1 MQIDADSRVHER
13 TSNKFRCL
21 VWRVLMYTFSFMLIL
36 GPAMKASAQDLI
48 PAGTL
53 LQCTLSEPNF
63 SSATVDVGDPVV
75 CYLKSLQEFG
85 HIVLPRGSYL
95 QGHLSAEKDPGH
107 FWGKG
112 YLKLEFDRIGL
123 PNTDIPVPSKVVA
136 ASDGYKSNREGELM
150 GKGHATRDVIE
161 WMLPPLWPWKMI
173 SLPARGP
180 RPKLKGEELLTL
192 RLMDDVVVPKV
203 ADGRPALMP
212 GWHRF
217 GESNE
222 QNPQIRSNSYNSTPQ
237 SSAPMGRQVPPEA
250 GTLQKQKTTLIALKS
265 NQVLEVTRYR
275 IEDGRLSYVLAAGAT
290 GSADVSDVDWTK
302 TSEINIA
309 HATLVASVSVP

>member
-1 MQIDADSRVHER
+1 
-13 TSNKFRCL
+13 
-21 VWRVLMYTFSFMLIL
+21 MYSFSLMLIL
-36 GPAMKASAQDLI
+36 GFEMKASAQELI

-53 LQCTLSEPNF
+53 LQCTLNEPNF
-63 SSATVDVGDPVV
+63 SSATASVGDPVV
-75 CYLKSLQEFG
+75 CYLKSFQQFG
-85 HIVLPRGSYL
+85 HIVFPRGSYL
-95 QGHLSAEKDPGH
+95 QGHLAAEKDPGH

-136 ASDGYKSNREGELM
+136 ASGGYKSNRDGELM
-150 GKGHATRDVIE
+150 GKGHATRDVVE
-161 WMLPPLWPWKMI
+161 WMFPPLWPWKMI

-203 ADGRPALMP
+203 TDARAALMS

-222 QNPQIRSNSYNSTPQ
+222 LPQNRSDSHNFTPQ
-237 SSAPMGRQVPPEA
+237 SSVPVSRQVAPD
-250 GTLQKQKTTLIALKS
+250 T
-265 NQVLEVTRYR
+265 
-275 IEDGRLSYVLAAGAT
+275 GRL
-290 GSADVSDVDWTK
+290 
-302 TSEINIA
+302 
-309 HATLVASVSVP
+309 

>member
-1 MQIDADSRVHER
+1 MRIDAESRVHER
-13 TSNKFRCL
+13 TSKKFRGW
-21 VWRVLMYTFSFMLIL
+21 VRRAITYSFSLMLIL
-36 GPAMKASAQDLI
+36 GLAMKVSAQDLI

-63 SSATVDVGDPVV
+63 SSATANVGDPVV
-75 CYLKSLQEFG
+75 CYLKSLQQFG

-95 QGHLSAEKDPGH
+95 QGHLAAEKDPGH

-136 ASDGYKSNREGELM
+136 ASGGYKSNREGELM
-150 GKGHATRDVIE
+150 GKGHATRDVVE
-161 WMLPPLWPWKMI
+161 WMFPPLWPWKMI

-203 ADGRPALMP
+203 TDVRAALMP
-212 GWHRF
+212 GSHRF
-217 GESNE
+217 GEPNE
-222 QNPQIRSNSYNSTPQ
+222 QNRSDSYNSTPQ
-237 SSAPMGRQVPPEA
+237 STAPVGRQVAPDTRP
-250 GTLQKQKTTLIALKS
+250 LQKQRTTLIALKS
-265 NQVLEVTRYR
+265 NQVLEVTRYGV
-275 IEDGRLSYVLAAGAT
+275 EDERLLYVLAAGES
-290 GSADVSDVDWTK
+290 GSTDVSDVDWTR
-302 TSEINIA
+302 TSQINKA
-309 HATLVASVSVP
+309 HATLATSNSFP

>member
-1 MQIDADSRVHER
+1 
-13 TSNKFRCL
+13 
-21 VWRVLMYTFSFMLIL
+21 
-36 GPAMKASAQDLI
+36 
-48 PAGTL
+48 
-53 LQCTLSEPNF
+53 
-63 SSATVDVGDPVV
+63 
-75 CYLKSLQEFG
+75 LKSLQQFG

-95 QGHLSAEKDPGH
+95 QGHLAAEKDPGH

-136 ASDGYKSNREGELM
+136 ASGGYKSNREGELM
-150 GKGHATRDVIE
+150 GKGHATRDVVE

-203 ADGRPALMP
+203 TDVRPALMP

-237 SSAPMGRQVPPEA
+237 SSVPMGRQGPPDT
-250 GTLQKQKTTLIALKS
+250 GPLQKQKTTLVALKS
-265 NQVLEVTRYR
+265 NQVLEVTTYR
-275 IEDGRLSYVLAAGAT
+275 IEDGRLRYVLPAGTT
-290 GSADVSDVDWTK
+290 GSADVTDVDWTK

-309 HATLVASVSVP
+309 HATLATSVSFP